1 MDAVLII
8 WLIGII
14 LFVILEAVTYQLVSI
29 WFAIGAAGGL
39 VAAMCGADFNIQ
51 MTVFVAVSVIALLC
65 LRPLSKKAIKTNEV
79 KTNVD
84 SLIGRE
90 VLITQEVN
98 NIQASGK
105 GIVAGMDWTVRS
117 ADDTVI
123 TKDEVVLVEKVE
135 GVKLIVKRKGE

>member
-51 MTVFVAVSVIALLC
+51 MTVFVTVSVIC
-65 LRPLSKKAIKTNEV
+65 CVFVRYQKK
-79 KTNVD
+79 
-84 SLIGRE
+84 R
-90 VLITQEVN
+90 
-98 NIQASGK
+98 
-105 GIVAGMDWTVRS
+105 
-117 ADDTVI
+117 
-123 TKDEVVLVEKVE
+123 
-135 GVKLIVKRKGE
+135 

>member
-39 VAAMCGADFNIQ
+39 VAAMCGTDFNIQ

-79 KTNVD
+79 KTNID

>member
-51 MTVFVAVSVIALLC
+51 MTVFVTVSVIALLC

-117 ADDTVI
+117 ADDAVI
-123 TKDEVVLVEKVE
+123 AKDEVVLVEKVE